1 MLLALLGG
9 RAECRDCQEE
19 GGSPCHWL
27 SICEDVWVSP
37 TSPGLC
43 DFPLTHPLQDSG
55 SQSKQSSTTVQKILR
70 MNISCPWL
78 VGV

>member
-1 MLLALLGG
+1 MGVPAIGCPSV
-9 RAECRDCQEE
+9 R
-19 GGSPCHWL
+19 SPCEGIL
-27 SICEDVWVSP
+27 VTDVRVSP

-55 SQSKQSSTTVQKILR
+55 SQSKQSSTTVQKILG